1 MVEFLTSKFD
11 GKFTTSY
18 SIKELD
24 SKELDVSRSKEKLMS
39 FRNVKG
45 SSNFQVVVF
54 TPNEQMR
61 ASMRLCV
68 CIKCRDIYGS
78 CGLFQ
83 PYKLF
88 FSTLNKVS
96 LRSDSEN
103 MIEEN
108 EDVEIDENDEDF
120 LICDTYCAVA
130 AGIYSS
136 DTFWFFKIND
146 ISVASDF

>member
-1 MVEFLTSKFD
+1 
-11 GKFTTSY
+11 
-18 SIKELD
+18 
-24 SKELDVSRSKEKLMS
+24 
-39 FRNVKG
+39 
-45 SSNFQVVVF
+45 
-54 TPNEQMR
+54 
-61 ASMRLCV
+61 MRLCV

-78 CGLFQ
+78 CDLFQ
-83 PYKLF
+83 PYELF
-88 FSTLNKVS
+88 YSTLNKVS

-136 DTFWFFKIND
+136 DTFWFFKINV
-146 ISVASDF
+146 ISVASDFRTDQYNHVHTGQKYYERFFLEEQYSNSKEKFFTIVRKNFSNKIFSL

>member
-1 MVEFLTSKFD
+1 MGEVDHVGGIAKAAIRREVANGSFFYDVSNMVEFLTSKFD

-68 CIKCRDIYGS
+68 CIKCRDIHG
-78 CGLFQ
+78 
-83 PYKLF
+83 
-88 FSTLNKVS
+88 V
-96 LRSDSEN
+96 
-103 MIEEN
+103 MW
-108 EDVEIDENDEDF
+108 
-120 LICDTYCAVA
+120 LISA
-130 AGIYSS
+130 I
-136 DTFWFFKIND
+136 
-146 ISVASDF
+146 